1 VPRINVGNSKGCET
15 SEQKNCRCSKFKE
28 SEFND
33 RAKEHWEIVTD
44 SQQIITADFWIQRK
58 RQQVENAFREN
69 VLQVKQS
76 YNDKSFG

>member
-1 VPRINVGNSKGCET
+1 MPRINVGNSKGWET

-33 RAKEHWEIVTD
+33 RTKEHWEIVTD
-44 SQQIITADFWIQRK
+44 SQQIITADYWIQRK
-58 RQQVENAFREN
+58 CATVN